1 MRALAATGNELTN
14 LRQLKAY
21 ADSVTADISEAVAAE
36 TSKRELQDELLNKQI
51 AVKLSTVA
59 RNDTLSGDGT
69 SGNPM
74 GVGTGMT
81 PATAIYDTS
90 FNLDDVDPAYYGRW
104 VIVGNNTKGTKPES
118 NFMGYCLALVRDANS
133 VSEVVFTSEAADRIY
148 CRRRYDNRWSQWQT
162 VAYLTDLEDLVSDS
176 DLTSRLETALQPY
189 ATTSSL
195 TAAIGEES
203 KAREKQDQ
211 LLEDEIATKL
221 GVGNIRSG
229 EGIAVSSESTNVTIS
244 GTLASQDAPGMM
256 SAADKTRLDGM
267 DEAISSAVSEEASA
281 RQNADSGLSD
291 KIDGKIAA
299 TDIKA
304 GANISVS
311 TQGNTVTVAA
321 TVPDVSGFVTKT
333 AADAAYAPKSH
344 THTASQITGLTA
356 NRALV
361 SDANGHPAVSAVT
374 NTELGYLDGVTSGV
388 QAQINGKLDSDG
400 NAVSASKLQ
409 TARTINGTSFDGTA
423 NITTANWGASRTITI
438 GEMGKGVNGSGN
450 VSWSLDEIG
459 AAPKSHTHS
468 ASQITSGTLDAARI
482 PTITDG
488 KIQSVSA
495 SKLTGVIPTANL
507 PGYVDDV
514 LEYDGLDSFPDT
526 GEAGKI
532 YVATD
537 TNRTYRWGG
546 SSYVEISPSLAL
558 GTTSSTAFRG
568 DWGQTAYQHAQ
579 AKGSAFASGLYKI
592 TTNAQGHV
600 TAATAVT
607 KSDITAL
614 GIPGQDTNTTYGLSS
629 TSANGLLRQL
639 DGSTSHYMRGDGTW
653 ATPPNTTYSPATQ
666 SANGLMSA
674 ADKKKLD
681 GIASGANNYTLPDAT
696 TSVKGGVKVGSGI
709 SVSGGTISTS
719 LSNLGVTAS
728 ATELNY
734 MDGVTANVQNQ
745 LNGKAAS
752 NHTHNYAG
760 SSSAGGAANSAVKLQ
775 TARTINGTSFDGTAN
790 ITLTGMGAENLDGKS
805 QSLDSLTLSSGTPR
819 IKWYYCPTDG
829 GGASITGRPSDSAKK
844 AFSLQCELSRYVS
857 SSDFVVKQTYVQH
870 DTHQT
875 WVRYGTGSSSGV
887 SWTAWGRVYTS
898 QDKPTA
904 SDIGALASNGNAA
917 SATKLQ
923 TARTISLTGNV
934 TGSASFDGTANASIT
949 ATIAN
954 NAVTT
959 ARLADKAVTPAKM
972 ASDPVYI
979 VTSAS
984 DTTSISGKT
993 VVKPCIL
1000 VVTGGEVPQIVYA
1013 S

>member
-21 ADSVTADISEAVAAE
+21 ADSVTADISKAVAAE
-36 TSKRELQDELLNKQI
+36 TSKRELQDELLTNQI
-51 AVKLSTVA
+51 AAKLSTVA
-59 RNDTLSGDGT
+59 RDDTLSGDGT
-69 SGNPM
+69 SGNRM
-74 GVGTGMT
+74 GVATGMT
-81 PATAIYDTS
+81 PATAIYDTN
-90 FNLDDVDPAYYGRW
+90 FDLDEVDPAYYGKW

-133 VSEVVFTSEAADRIY
+133 VSEVVFTSESADRIY
-148 CRRRYDNRWSQWQT
+148 YRRRYDNRWSQWQA
-162 VAYLTDLEDLVSDS
+162 VAYLSDIDNLVSES
-176 DLTSRLETALQPY
+176 DLTSKLQPY
-189 ATTSSL
+189 ATTSSM

-281 RQNADSGLSD
+281 RESADNGLSAR
-291 KIDGKIAA
+291 IDGKIAA

-304 GANISVS
+304 GANVSVS
-311 TQGNTVTVAA
+311 AQGNTVTVAA
-321 TVPDVSGFVTKT
+321 TVPDVSGFMKKT
-333 AADAAYAPKSH
+333 EADAAYAPKSH
-344 THTASQITGLTA
+344 THTAQQITGLTA
-356 NRALV
+356 NRALT
-361 SDANGHPAVSAVT
+361 SDSNGHPSVSDVT
-374 NTELGYLDGVTSGV
+374 STELGYLGGVTSGV
-388 QAQINGKLDSDG
+388 QSQIDGKLDSDG
-400 NAVSASKLQ
+400 NAASASKLQ

-423 NITTANWGASRTITI
+423 NITTANWGTARTITI
-438 GEMGKGVNGSGN
+438 GESGKSVNGSGN

-459 AAPKSHTHS
+459 AAPKTHTHS

-495 SKLTGVIPTANL
+495 TKLTGLIPTANL

-514 LEYDGLDSFPDT
+514 VEYEGQEAFPKP
-526 GEAGKI
+526 GETGKI
-532 YVATD
+532 YVDTA

-546 SSYVEISPSLAL
+546 SEYVEISASLAL

-568 DWGQTAYQHAQ
+568 DWGQTAYSHAQ

-614 GIPGQDTNTTYGLSS
+614 GIPGQDTNTTYSAATTS
-629 TSANGLLRQL
+629 TA
-639 DGSTSHYMRGDGTW
+639 
-653 ATPPNTTYSPATQ
+653 
-666 SANGLMSA
+666 GLMSA
-674 ADKKKLD
+674 SDKAKLD
-681 GIASGANNYTLPDAT
+681 GIASNATHVTIDSAFST
-696 TSVKGGVKVGSGI
+696 TSTNPVQNKVIKAALDGKAASSHTHPASQVTGLTANRALVSDANGHPAVS
-709 SVSGGTISTS
+709 SVT
-719 LSNLGVTAS
+719 N
-728 ATELNY
+728 TELGY
-734 MDGVTANVQNQ
+734 LDGVTANIQNQ

-790 ITLTGMGAENLDGKS
+790 ITLTAMGAENLGSKS
-805 QSLDSLTLSSGTPR
+805 LSLNTLTLSSGSPR

-829 GGASITGRPSDSAKK
+829 DGSSITGRPNDNTKK
-844 AFSLQCELSRYVS
+844 AFSLQCELSRYVA

-875 WVRYGTGSSSGV
+875 WVRYGTGSTSGV

-954 NAVTT
+954 GAVNT
-959 ARLADKAVTPAKM
+959 ARLADTSVSTAKLANNAVTPAKM

-979 VTSAS
+979 VRTSS

-1000 VVTGGEVPQIVYA
+1000 VVTGGDVPQIVYA

>member
-36 TSKRELQDELLNKQI
+36 TSKRELQDELLTNQI
-51 AVKLSTVA
+51 AAKLSTVA
-59 RNDTLSGDGT
+59 RDDTLSGDGT
-69 SGNPM
+69 SGNRM
-74 GVGTGMT
+74 GVATGMT
-81 PATAIYDTS
+81 PATAIYDTN
-90 FNLDDVDPAYYGRW
+90 FDLDDVDPAYYGKW

-148 CRRRYDNRWSQWQT
+148 YRRRYDSRWSQWQT
-162 VAYLTDLEDLVSDS
+162 VAYLSDIDDLVSES
-176 DLTSRLETALQPY
+176 DLTSKLESY
-189 ATTSSL
+189 ATTSSM

-211 LLEDEIATKL
+211 LLDDQIATKL

-281 RQNADSGLSD
+281 RQSADNGLSSR
-291 KIDGKIAA
+291 IDGKIAA

-304 GANISVS
+304 GANVSVS
-311 TQGNTVTVAA
+311 TQGNAVTVAA

-344 THTASQITGLTA
+344 THTAQQITGLTA

-361 SDANGHPAVSAVT
+361 SDANGHPSVSAVT
-374 NTELGYLDGVTSGV
+374 NTELGYLGGVTSGV
-388 QAQINGKLDSDG
+388 QTQIDGKLDSDG
-400 NAVSASKLQ
+400 NAASASKLQ

-423 NITTANWGASRTITI
+423 NITTANWGTARTITI
-438 GEMGKGVNGSGN
+438 GESGKSVNGSGN

-459 AAPKSHTHS
+459 AAQKTHTHS
-468 ASQITSGTLDAARI
+468 AAQITSGTLDAARI

-495 SKLTGVIPTANL
+495 TKLTGLIPTANL

-514 LEYDGLDSFPDT
+514 VEYEGTEAFPKP

-532 YVATD
+532 YVDTA

-546 SSYVEISPSLAL
+546 SEYVEISASLAL

-568 DWGQTAYQHAQ
+568 DWGQTAYSHAQ

-614 GIPGQDTNTTYGLSS
+614 GIPGQDTNTTYSAATTS
-629 TSANGLLRQL
+629 TA
-639 DGSTSHYMRGDGTW
+639 
-653 ATPPNTTYSPATQ
+653 
-666 SANGLMSA
+666 GLMSA
-674 ADKKKLD
+674 SDKAKLD
-681 GIASGANNYTLPDAT
+681 GIASNATHVTIDSAFST
-696 TSVKGGVKVGSGI
+696 TSTNPVQNKVIKAALDCKASSSHTHPASQVTGLTANRALVSDANGHPAVS
-709 SVSGGTISTS
+709 SVT
-719 LSNLGVTAS
+719 N
-728 ATELNY
+728 TELGY
-734 MDGVTANVQNQ
+734 LDGVTSNIQNQ

-790 ITLTGMGAENLDGKS
+790 ITLTAMGAENIGGKS
-805 QSLDSLTLSSGTPR
+805 QSLNSLTLSSGTPR
-819 IKWYYCPTDG
+819 IKWYYCPSDG
-829 GGASITGRPSDSAKK
+829 EGSNITGRPNDNTKK
-844 AFSLQCELSRYVS
+844 AFSLQCELTRYVS

-875 WVRYGTGSSSGV
+875 WVRYGTASSSGV

-954 NAVTT
+954 GAVTT
-959 ARLADKAVTPAKM
+959 TKMADTSVSTAKLANNAVTPAKM

-979 VTSAS
+979 VRSAS
-984 DTTSISGKT
+984 DATSISGKT
-993 VVKPCIL
+993 VVKPCVL
-1000 VVTGGEVPQIVYA
+1000 VVTGGDVPQIVYA

>member
-36 TSKRELQDELLNKQI
+36 TSKRELQDELLNNQI

-59 RNDTLSGDGT
+59 RDDTLSGDGT
-69 SGNPM
+69 SGNRM
-74 GVGTGMT
+74 GVATGMT
-81 PATAIYDTS
+81 PATAIYDTN
-90 FNLDDVDPAYYGRW
+90 FNLDDVDPAYYGKW

-148 CRRRYDNRWSQWQT
+148 YRRRYDNRWSQWQT
-162 VAYLTDLEDLVSDS
+162 VAYLSDIDDLVSES
-176 DLTSRLETALQPY
+176 DLTSKLQPY
-189 ATTSSL
+189 ATTSSM

-211 LLEDEIATKL
+211 LLEDQIATKL

-244 GTLASQDAPGMM
+244 GTLASHDAPGMM

-281 RQNADSGLSD
+281 RESADSGLSSR
-291 KIDGKIAA
+291 IDGKIAA
-299 TDIKA
+299 ADIKA
-304 GANISVS
+304 GANVSVS
-311 TQGNTVTVAA
+311 TQGNVVTVAA

-344 THTASQITGLTA
+344 THPASQITGLTA
-356 NRALV
+356 NRALI

-374 NTELGYLDGVTSGV
+374 NTELGYLGGVTSGV
-388 QAQINGKLDSDG
+388 QSQINGKLDSDG

-438 GEMGKGVNGSGN
+438 GETGKGVNGSAN

-495 SKLTGVIPTANL
+495 SKLTGVIPSANL

-514 LEYDGLDSFPDT
+514 LEYDSSSAFPET
-526 GEAGKI
+526 GESGKI

-568 DWGQTAYQHAQ
+568 DWGQTAYSHAQ

-653 ATPPNTTYSPATQ
+653 ATPPNTTYSTATQ

-681 GIASGANNYTLPDAT
+681 GIASNANNYSLPDAT
-696 TSVKGGVKVGSGI
+696 TSVKGGVKVGSGL
-709 SVSGGTISTS
+709 SVSSGTISTS
-719 LSNLGVTAS
+719 LSNLGVTAT
-728 ATELNY
+728 AAELNY
-734 MDGVTANVQNQ
+734 MDGVTSNVQSQ

-775 TARTINGTSFDGTAN
+775 TARTINGTAFNGTAN
-790 ITLTGMGAENLDGKS
+790 ITVHTGMFAFSAPNNTTGWAKL
-805 QSLDSLTLSSGTPR
+805 GTWSNTKQCHVCY
-819 IKWYYCPTDG
+819 ITVFG
-829 GGASITGRPSDSAKK
+829 GNGQNGRPE
-844 AFSLQCELSRYVS
+844 Q
-857 SSDFVVKQTYVQH
+857 
-870 DTHQT
+870 
-875 WVRYGTGSSSGV
+875 
-887 SWTAWGRVYTS
+887 
-898 QDKPTA
+898 
-904 SDIGALASNGNAA
+904 NGEMHIHIKDGYQ
-917 SATKLQ
+917 S
-923 TARTISLTGNV
+923 
-934 TGSASFDGTANASIT
+934 TGSASNAYGVTVTRYTHMATCQVQVRATSGSSCEVWVQCPWTYSAGQYCIAVPSETTWTPSRSSQTSAPTSGTTQSIEYFDMSFG
-949 ATIAN
+949 
-954 NAVTT
+954 
-959 ARLADKAVTPAKM
+959 
-972 ASDPVYI
+972 DPVYI
-979 VTSAS
+979 VRSAS

-1013 S
+1013 N

>member
-21 ADSVTADISEAVAAE
+21 ADSVTDDISEAVAAE
-36 TSKRELQDELLNKQI
+36 TSKRELQDELLNNQI
-51 AVKLSTVA
+51 AAKLSTVA
-59 RNDTLSGDGT
+59 RDDTLSGDGT
-69 SGNPM
+69 SGNRM
-74 GVGTGMT
+74 GVATGMT

-90 FNLDDVDPAYYGRW
+90 FDLDNVDPAYYGKW

-148 CRRRYDNRWSQWQT
+148 YRRRYDNSWSQWQT
-162 VAYLTDLEDLVSDS
+162 VAYLSDIDDLVSES
-176 DLTSRLETALQPY
+176 DLTSKLESY
-189 ATTSSL
+189 ATTSSM

-211 LLEDEIATKL
+211 LLEDQIATKL

-281 RQNADSGLSD
+281 RESADSGLSSR
-291 KIDGKIAA
+291 IDGKIAA

-304 GANISVS
+304 GANVSVS

-344 THTASQITGLTA
+344 THTAQQITGLMA

-361 SDANGHPAVSAVT
+361 SDGNGHPTASAVT

-388 QAQINGKLDSDG
+388 QSQLDGKLDSDG

-409 TARTINGTSFDGTA
+409 TGRTINGTSFDGTA

-438 GEMGKGVNGSGN
+438 GETGKGVNGSGN

-495 SKLTGVIPTANL
+495 SKLTGIIPTANL

-514 LEYDGLDSFPDT
+514 VEYEGKEAFPKP

-532 YVATD
+532 YVDTA

-546 SSYVEISPSLAL
+546 TEYVEISASLAL

-568 DWGQTAYQHAQ
+568 DYGQTAYQHAQ

-614 GIPGQDTNTTYGLSS
+614 GIPGQDTNTTYSAATTS
-629 TSANGLLRQL
+629 TA
-639 DGSTSHYMRGDGTW
+639 
-653 ATPPNTTYSPATQ
+653 
-666 SANGLMSA
+666 GLMSA
-674 ADKKKLD
+674 SDKAKLD
-681 GIASGANNYTLPDAT
+681 GIASNATHVTIDSSFST
-696 TSVKGGVKVGSGI
+696 TSTNPVQNKVIKAALDGKAASSHTHPASQVTGLTANRALVSDANGHPAVS
-709 SVSGGTISTS
+709 SVT
-719 LSNLGVTAS
+719 N
-728 ATELNY
+728 TELGY
-734 MDGVTANVQNQ
+734 LDGVTSNIQNQ

-790 ITLTGMGAENLDGKS
+790 ITLTAMGAENIGGKS
-805 QSLDSLTLSSGTPR
+805 QSLNSLTLSSGTPR
-819 IKWYYCPTDG
+819 IKWYYCASDG
-829 GGASITGRPSDSAKK
+829 EGSNITGRPNDNTKK

-857 SSDFVVKQTYVQH
+857 SGDFVVKQTYVQH

-875 WVRYGTGSSSGV
+875 WVRYGTGSTSGV

-954 NAVTT
+954 GAVNT
-959 ARLADKAVTPAKM
+959 ARLADTSVSTAKLANNAVTPAKM

-979 VTSAS
+979 VRSAS

-1000 VVTGGEVPQIVYA
+1000 VVTGGDVPQIVYA

>member
-1 MRALAATGNELTN
+1 MRALAATGNEFTN

-36 TSKRELQDELLNKQI
+36 TSKRELQDELLTNQI
-51 AVKLSTVA
+51 AAKLSTVA
-59 RNDTLSGDGT
+59 RDDTLSGDGT
-69 SGNPM
+69 SGNRM
-74 GVGTGMT
+74 GVATGMT
-81 PATAIYDTS
+81 PATAIYDTN
-90 FNLDDVDPAYYGRW
+90 FNLDDVDPAYYGKW

-133 VSEVVFTSEAADRIY
+133 VSEVVFTSESADRIY
-148 CRRRYDNRWSQWQT
+148 YRRRYDNKWSQWQT
-162 VAYLTDLEDLVSDS
+162 VAYLSDIDDLVSES
-176 DLTSRLETALQPY
+176 DLTSKLQPY
-189 ATTSSL
+189 ATTSSM
-195 TAAIGEES
+195 TAALGEES

-211 LLEDEIATKL
+211 LLEDQIATKL

-281 RQNADSGLSD
+281 RESADSALSAR
-291 KIDGKIAA
+291 IDGKIAA
-299 TDIKA
+299 ADIKA
-304 GANISVS
+304 GANVSV
-311 TQGNTVTVAA
+311 TAQGNAVTVAA
-321 TVPDVSGFVTKT
+321 TVPDVSGFMKKT
-333 AADAAYAPKSH
+333 EADAAYAPKSH
-344 THTASQITGLTA
+344 THTAQQITGLTA

-361 SDANGHPAVSAVT
+361 SDANGHPTASAVT
-374 NTELGYLDGVTSGV
+374 NTELGYLGGVTSGV
-388 QAQINGKLDSDG
+388 QSQIDGKLDSDG

-423 NITTANWGASRTITI
+423 NITTANWGTARTITI
-438 GEMGKGVNGSGN
+438 GESGKSVNGSGN

-495 SKLTGVIPTANL
+495 SKLTGLIPTANL

-514 LEYDGLDSFPDT
+514 LEYEGQEAFPKP

-532 YVATD
+532 YVDTA

-546 SSYVEISPSLAL
+546 SEYVEISASLAL

-568 DWGQTAYQHAQ
+568 DWGQTAYSHAQ

-614 GIPGQDTNTTYGLSS
+614 GIPGQDTNTTYSAATAS
-629 TSANGLLRQL
+629 TA
-639 DGSTSHYMRGDGTW
+639 
-653 ATPPNTTYSPATQ
+653 
-666 SANGLMSA
+666 GLMSA
-674 ADKKKLD
+674 SDKAKLD
-681 GIASGANNYTLPDAT
+681 GIASNATHVTIDSAFST
-696 TSVKGGVKVGSGI
+696 TSINPVQNKVIKAALDGKAASSHTHPASQVTGLTANRAL
-709 SVSGGTISTS
+709 VSDANGHPAVST
-719 LSNLGVTAS
+719 VTN
-728 ATELNY
+728 TELGY
-734 MDGVTANVQNQ
+734 LDGVTANIQNQ

-790 ITLTGMGAENLDGKS
+790 ITLTGMGAENIGGKS
-805 QSLDSLTLSSGTPR
+805 QSLNSLTLSSGTPR
-819 IKWYYCPTDG
+819 IKWYYCATDG
-829 GGASITGRPSDSAKK
+829 DGSNITGRPNDGSRK

-959 ARLADKAVTPAKM
+959 ARLADTSVSTAKLANNAVTPAKM

-979 VTSAS
+979 VRSAS
-984 DTTSISGKT
+984 DATSISGKT

-1000 VVTGGEVPQIVYA
+1000 VVTGGDVPQIVYA
-1013 S
+1013 N